1 MFVEKTEAHCHAHL
15 FQKLAS
21 TVVAKLIGHWLICLK
36 LCSKLDME
44 NVQVSEHMRF
54 TVPIVGSC
62 NCFKPCLCIQK
73 DPQQSIQRRV
83 MVVVYY

>member
-1 MFVEKTEAHCHAHL
+1 MLTSCPNILKSNCEQKVQKCGGPRVFVEKTEAHCHAHL

-62 NCFKPCLCIQK
+62 NCF
-73 DPQQSIQRRV
+73 
-83 MVVVYY
+83 